1 MKKMCYNTIE
11 IMSLLSVE
19 NLKKSF
25 ADRTLFSDVS
35 FEIRPGE
42 RVGLIGVNGSGKT
55 TLMRILMG
63 KEPYDGGSV
72 GMRQGAKL
80 SYVEQIPKL
89 DEKTDLYSFTLEAF
103 RSLLDLEAEES
114 RIVEKLERQDANR
127 DRLIARQALVV
138 ETLSREGGATFRA
151 LTRSALLGLGFC
163 EDDLTR
169 PVTSFSGGQISK
181 AMLARAILSRSD
193 LLLLDE
199 PTNNLDVTAIRWL
212 TDFLCQFRG
221 AVLVVSHDRA
231 FLDDTVTRMLE
242 LQNGRI
248 RGTDGNYS
256 RYMELKMDAR
266 ELEKKVYLRKQK
278 EIRRIEGI
286 IEQQKRWNQAHNYV
300 TIASKQKQIERIKA
314 DMIEPEKDEKSIR
327 FRFPTPSPT
336 GNEVIVLN
344 DLGMCYGEH
353 RIFSGLN
360 GMIKAGQ
367 CVCLIGAN
375 GCGKTTLLKILTGA
389 ERQTNGTF
397 KIGAGVRIGYYA
409 QNTYDLNDG
418 NTVIEELSDAFP
430 FMDRSSLRGALGMFL
445 FKNDDIDKRI
455 GSLSGGEKARIR
467 LLKLVLSGAN
477 VLLLD
482 EPTNHLDIASAEI
495 LESALEQFVGTVL
508 IVTHD
513 RYMVRRLADRVI
525 LMTADGFVEQQD
537 EEEDLFDRIVERK
550 PEKGKQT
557 DKPEQ
562 DNLFLRRRELK
573 LQRAKAKQEIHQIE
587 RLIEQNETAKR
598 EAELMLSEAQNGND
612 YRRMQQLYETIS
624 GLESEE
630 TKLYDRLENAEQ
642 ALSALETEEEV

>member
-1 MKKMCYNTIE
+1 MCYTKYNT
-11 IMSLLSVE
+11 MNLLFVE

-63 KEPYDGGSV
+63 KEPYDGGML
-72 GMRQGAKL
+72 GLRQGAKI
-80 SYVEQIPKL
+80 SYVEQIPAL
-89 DEKTDLYSFTLEAF
+89 DAKTDLYSFTLEAF
-103 RSLLDLEAEES
+103 RPLLELEAEQE
-114 RIVEKLERQDANR
+114 RIAEKLEQSDG
-127 DRLIARQALVV
+127 DQKRLIDRQSVV
-138 ETLSREGGATFRA
+138 IETLNREGGATFRA
-151 LTRSALLGLGFC
+151 LTRSALIGLGFSE
-163 EDDLTR
+163 EDLSR
-169 PVTSFSGGQISK
+169 SVISFSGGQISK
-181 AMLARAILSRSD
+181 AMLARAILSRAD

-212 TDFLCQFRG
+212 SDYLCQFKG

-248 RGTDGNYS
+248 RGTAGNYT

-266 ELEKKVYLRKQK
+266 ELEKKIYLQKQK

-286 IEQQKRWNQAHNYV
+286 IEQQKRWNQERNYV
-300 TIASKQKQIERIKA
+300 TIASKQKQIDRIKA
-314 DMIEPEKDEKSIR
+314 DMVEPERDEKTIF
-327 FRFPTPSPT
+327 FRFPTPVPT
-336 GNEVIVLN
+336 GNEVIVLHE
-344 DLGMCYGEH
+344 LGMSFGEH
-353 RIFSGLN
+353 RVFSGVT

-375 GCGKTTLLKILTGA
+375 GCGKTTLLKILTGN
-389 ERQTNGTF
+389 ERQTEGTF

-409 QNTYDLNDG
+409 QNTYDLNDA
-418 NTVIEELSDAFP
+418 NTVIGELSDSFP
-430 FMDRSSLRGALGMFL
+430 LMDRSSLRGALGRFL
-445 FKNDDIDKRI
+445 FRNDDIEKSI

-482 EPTNHLDIASAEI
+482 EPTNHLDISSAEI
-495 LESALEQFVGTVL
+495 LESALEQFTGTVL

-525 LMTADGFVEQQD
+525 LMTADGLIEQQD
-537 EEEDLFDRIVERK
+537 ETEDLFDRIVEQK
-550 PEKGKQT
+550 PEKQKAQEKTGS
-557 DKPEQ
+557 
-562 DNLFLRRRELK
+562 DNAYLRRKEIK
-573 LQRAKAKQEIHQIE
+573 LQRAKARQEVNRIE
-587 RLIEQNETAKR
+587 RLIEQNETAKKD
-598 EAELMLSEAQNGND
+598 AEQSLLRAQDGSD
-612 YRRMQQLYETIS
+612 HRLMQQLYEMI
-624 GLESEE
+624 
-630 TKLYDRLENAEQ
+630 
-642 ALSALETEEEV
+642 SALETEEANLYDLLESAEKTLSELETEDEV

>member
-1 MKKMCYNTIE
+1 
-11 IMSLLSVE
+11 MSLLYVDQ
-19 NLKKSF
+19 LKKSF

-63 KEPYDGGSV
+63 VEPYDGGSF

-89 DEKTDLYSFTLEAF
+89 TADTDLYHFTLEAY
-103 RSLLDLEAEES
+103 RPLLDLEAEAA
-114 RIVEKLERQDANR
+114 RIQKKLEADPSDR
-127 DRLIARQALVV
+127 DRLIARQAVV
-138 ETLSREGGATFRA
+138 LDTLAREDGATFRA
-151 LTRSALLGLGFC
+151 LTRSALIGLGFS

-169 PVTSFSGGQISK
+169 SVMSFSGGQVSK
-181 AMLARAILSRSD
+181 AMLARAILSRAD

-199 PTNNLDVTAIRWL
+199 PTNNLDITAIRWL
-212 TDFLCQFRG
+212 TEFLRQFKG

-242 LQNGRI
+242 LQHGRI

-256 RYMELKMDAR
+256 RYMELKLDAR
-266 ELEKKVYLRKQK
+266 ELAQKTYLKKQK

-300 TIASKQKQIERIKA
+300 TIASKQKQIDRIKA
-314 DMIEPEKDEKSIR
+314 DMVEPERDEKAIA

-336 GNEVIVLN
+336 GNEVFVLN
-344 DLGMCYGEH
+344 DLGMRFGEH
-353 RIFSGLN
+353 RVFSHLN
-360 GMIKAGQ
+360 GMIRAGQ

-375 GCGKTTLLKILTGA
+375 GCGKSTLLKILTGQ
-389 ERQTNGTF
+389 ERQTEGTF

-409 QNTYDLNDG
+409 QNTYDLNDT
-418 NTVIEELSDAFP
+418 NTVIEELDRAFP
-430 FMDRSSLRGALGMFL
+430 LIEHNTLRGYLGMFL
-445 FKNDDIDKRI
+445 FRNDEIEKRI

-482 EPTNHLDIASAEI
+482 EPTNHLDIASAEV
-495 LESALEQFVGTVL
+495 LENALERFEGTVL

-513 RYMVRRLADRVI
+513 RYMVRRLADRTV
-525 LMTADGFVEQQD
+525 LLTPEGLVEPHD
-537 EEEDLFDRIVERK
+537 ENEDLFERIVERK
-550 PEKGKQT
+550 TEKV
-557 DKPEQ
+557 KPQ
-562 DNLFLRRRELK
+562 AKADPDNVYFRRKENK
-573 LQRAKAKQEIHQIE
+573 LLRAKAKQEISHIE
-587 RLIEQNETAKR
+587 RLIEENEDAKR
-598 EAELMLSEAQNGND
+598 EAETALIDAQTTND

-624 GLESEE
+624 TLETEE
-630 TKLYDRLENAEQ
+630 TDLYDRLERAEA
-642 ALSALETEEEV
+642 ALSDIETEEES